1 MRLLLYLCF
10 LLFTSYS
17 NSLFAAVVDAV
28 VHSNY
33 QPQNSSETQSVTK
46 PKSPNLKPSL
56 ASHYNFAS
64 IELLIE
70 QEVGRIVLAQV
81 YKNIG
86 INITISPL
94 PGKRA
99 QHVANAGIKD
109 GEIMRIWTYG
119 DDNPNTIRVPTPYY
133 YLETM
138 PFVLKNSKIS
148 ILLKEDLAKYR
159 LTKIRGVKHTN
170 NITQD
175 LTNIYEMSSTDE
187 MFKLLLSG
195 KVDVVLT
202 NTLDGNIALNRLGI
216 SNVITMDKPLVRLSL
231 YHYIHQNNKALVP
244 LVDKEIQRLKS
255 NGELDSLILRAEK
268 SIVQLNHQV
277 NHQVNYPLSLSVE

>member
-1 MRLLLYLCF
+1 MLLG
-10 LLFTSYS
+10 SY
-17 NSLFAAVVDAV
+17 NNTLFASSTERTG
-28 VHSNY
+28 HSIV
-33 QPQNSSETQSVTK
+33 QTQNIATIQSSTESK
-46 PKSPNLKPSL
+46 GNLPESS
-56 ASHYNFAS
+56 ANHYNFAS

-70 QEVGRIVLAQV
+70 QEVGRIVLTQI

-99 QHVANAGIKD
+99 QYVANSGIKD

-119 DDNPNTIRVPTPYY
+119 DENANTIRVPTSYY

-138 PFVLKNSKIS
+138 PFVLKNSDIS
-148 ILLKEDLAKYR
+148 ILKKQDLAKYR

-170 NITQD
+170 NITQG
-175 LTNIYEMSSTDE
+175 LQNIYEMSSTED

-202 NTLDGNIALNRLGI
+202 NTSDGNLALERLGLT
-216 SNVITMDKPLVRLSL
+216 NVVSMKKPLIRLPL
-231 YHYIHQNNKALVP
+231 YHYIHKNNKNLVQ
-244 LVDKEIQRLKS
+244 LVDKEILRMKG
-255 NGELDSLILRAEK
+255 NGELSSLIQQAEK
-268 SIVQLNHQV
+268 IIVQLNQYV
-277 NHQVNYPLSLSVE
+277 RYPLSLSVE

>member
-1 MRLLLYLCF
+1 MRLLLCICF
-10 LLFTSYS
+10 LLLGSYNNTS
-17 NSLFAAVVDAV
+17 FASSIEHVT
-28 VHSNY
+28 HSST
-33 QPQNSSETQSVTK
+33 QPQTVSAIQPVIKAES
-46 PKSPNLKPSL
+46 NLPEPL
-56 ASHYNFAS
+56 ATHYNFAS

-70 QEVGRIVLAQV
+70 QEVGRIVLTQV

-86 INITISPL
+86 IDITISPL

-99 QHVANAGIKD
+99 QYVANSGLKD

-119 DDNPNTIRVPTPYY
+119 DENANTIRVPSSYY

-138 PFVLKNSKIS
+138 PFVLKNSDIS
-148 ILLKEDLAKYR
+148 ILKKQDLAKYR

-170 NITQD
+170 NITQG
-175 LTNIYEMSSTDE
+175 LKNIYEMSSTED

-202 NTLDGNIALNRLGI
+202 NTSDGNLALERLGL
-216 SNVITMDKPLVRLSL
+216 SNIVSMEKPLTRLPL
-231 YHYIHQNNKALVP
+231 YHYIHKKNKNLVQ
-244 LVDKEIQRLKS
+244 LVDQEILRMKG
-255 NGELDSLILRAEK
+255 NGELASLIQQAEK

-277 NHQVNYPLSLSVE
+277 NHQVNNPISLSVE

>member
-1 MRLLLYLCF
+1 MKLFLSVIFMLLSSYNNAVFASSVDHAAHLSVYPED
-10 LLFTSYS
+10 TSAFQATKKSKS
-17 NSLFAAVVDAV
+17 N
-28 VHSNY
+28 
-33 QPQNSSETQSVTK
+33 QPK
-46 PKSPNLKPSL
+46 YPL
-56 ASHYNFAS
+56 ANHYNFAS

-70 QEVGRIVLAQV
+70 QEVGRIVLTQV

-99 QHVANAGIKD
+99 QYVANLGMKD

-119 DDNPNTIRVPTPYY
+119 EENTNTIRVPTPYY

-138 PFVLKNSKIS
+138 PFVLKKSDIVIS
-148 ILLKEDLAKYR
+148 MKGDLAKYR

-170 NITQD
+170 NITQG
-175 LTNIYEMSSTDE
+175 LTSIYDMSSTQD

-202 NTLDGNIALNRLGI
+202 NTIDGNLALARLGLA
-216 SNVITMDKPLVRLSL
+216 NVVAMQKPLARLSL
-231 YHYIHQNNKALVP
+231 YHYIHKKHQNLIP
-244 LVDKEIQRLKS
+244 IIDKELQRMKHS
-255 NGELDSLILRAEK
+255 GELIQLISFAEQRV
-268 SIVQLNHQV
+268 IQLNR
-277 NHQVNYPLSLSVE
+277 